1 MFSTI
6 QDKKIGNA
14 ILLLPSNEHLDSL
27 EEKSQKEEFS
37 QSEISN
43 NKKINKNSF
52 SNPSTKKK
60 SFVMYPENSNNN
72 KLLLPKNHRRI
83 YEKFKDMLTD
93 YDKEDA
99 FKIIESLLESVNDN
113 EGDDEDYD

>member
-14 ILLLPSNEHLDSL
+14 ILLLPSNEHLDTS
-27 EEKSQKEEFS
+27 EEKSRNNH
-37 QSEISN
+37 SETSN
-43 NKKINKNSF
+43 LKKDKNLY

-60 SFVMYPENSNNN
+60 SFMRYKEANHS
-72 KLLLPKNHRRI
+72 KLMLPKNHRKI
-83 YEKFKDMLTD
+83 YERFREMLED

-99 FKIIESLLESVNDN
+99 FKIIESLLEEVNDSEGNN
-113 EGDDEDYD
+113 EEND